1 MKADL
6 PAEFIFIVAI
16 LLTVGSLFL
25 YGMIIKR
32 LLVLIKGKYI
42 WIFPGVGG
50 FLLFVLAIVH
60 IYRMLFYFPLLGTA
74 GPVDLFELIIGS
86 LILARIE
93 SFLLLGAGI
102 VSFVGGLL
110 YYRASSK

>member
-16 LLTVGSLFL
+16 LLTVGSLVL
-25 YGMIIKR
+25 YGLIIKR
-32 LLVLIKGKYI
+32 LLVLIGGKLI
-42 WIFPGVGG
+42 WIFPVFAGV
-50 FLLFVLAIVH
+50 LLFVLAIVH
-60 IYRMLFYFPLLGTA
+60 IYRMLFYFPLLGMA
-74 GPVDLFELIIGS
+74 GPADLFELIIGS

-102 VSFVGGLL
+102 VSLVGGLL